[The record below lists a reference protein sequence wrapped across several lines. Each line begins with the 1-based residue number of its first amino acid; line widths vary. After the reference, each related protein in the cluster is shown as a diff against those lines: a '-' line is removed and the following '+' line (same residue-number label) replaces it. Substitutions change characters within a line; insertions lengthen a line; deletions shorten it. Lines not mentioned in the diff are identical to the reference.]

1 MSERKRAIRNLILKT
16 QNIPLNDLQT
26 LMVVNEIQ
34 TKVMRVRND
43 TFCYPFN
50 QGKLQN

>member
-1 MSERKRAIRNLILKT
+1 MSERKRAIRNLILKA

-34 TKVMRVRND
+34 TKVMTVV
-43 TFCYPFN
+43 PEGEKHWGG
-50 QGKLQN
+50 QL